1 MYFFSNQFSLP
12 FGETTLGS
20 INIQL
25 SSKKPHSFI
34 HLNHAVVDA
43 NHCKI
48 KITKKGTVYLTNLSS
63 KGTFVKNT
71 EMFQTIENGEIK
83 ELLVDDIIC
92 IGHEAQENKKFSS
105 ELMFKL
111 KFIQN
116 SNDEVGDSDQ
126 SYAKNCGDK
135 SGDIET
141 IEVLSSDSSQSDL
154 NEISMDISEE
164 TTSTNLKSEER
175 NKVKSLTS
183 AVIPK
188 LKHQK
193 GSTRW
198 SKKICVQ
205 IETAPLNPYDINMR
219 FIEIYSWD
227 VQWLFDNK
235 VNPPINSDLIPIQT
249 KYQNY
254 KEYLM

>member
-1 MYFFSNQFSLP
+1 MYFFSNQSRLP

-20 INIQL
+20 IQL
-25 SSKKPHSFI
+25 SSNPSFFHI
-34 HLNHAVVDA
+34 NHATVDA

-71 EMFQTIENGEIK
+71 EMFQTIQVGEIK

-111 KFIQN
+111 KFVEKCN
-116 SNDEVGDSDQ
+116 
-126 SYAKNCGDK
+126 AKNCGDK

-154 NEISMDISEE
+154 IEISMDISEE
-164 TTSTNLKSEER
+164 TTITNQKPEER
-175 NKVKSLTS
+175 NEVKSLAP

-188 LKHQK
+188 AKHQK

-198 SKKICVQ
+198 SKKTCVQ